1 MARVKTAPTPTT
13 CKDGMTL
20 PSQALEMGGTDA
32 LQPDLLV
39 TGVCKVAAAKKYF
52 YGNVN
57 IYGGGSLEFEQ
68 PASGSPDIDFWASS
82 IIVEANGALTAGAAS
97 PYGTPRLA
105 DKQGGFLTIHLYG
118 ANQSVND
125 SGTPVDPA
133 KTPGPGRAVQI
144 AVDRGRRQERGAVR
158 HSAKGLGEQ
167 RRRGPGRLRRCV
179 HYQGFELHSRIADRR
194 QGLFLRLRAAL
205 RRQQMQQRQD
215 L

>member
-1 MARVKTAPTPTT
+1 MAFLLLGRRFCPISAIGVFVAAALLALAPAAAMARVKTAPTPTT
-13 CKDGMTL
+13 CKDGMPL

-82 IIVEANGALTAGAAS
+82 IIVEANSALTVGAAS

-105 DKQGGFLTIHLYG
+105 DKQGGF
-118 ANQSVND
+118 
-125 SGTPVDPA
+125 
-133 KTPGPGRAVQI
+133 
-144 AVDRGRRQERGAVR
+144 
-158 HSAKGLGEQ
+158 
-167 RRRGPGRLRRCV
+167 
-179 HYQGFELHSRIADRR
+179 
-194 QGLFLRLRAAL
+194 
-205 RRQQMQQRQD
+205 
-215 L
+215 